1 MNAKPRFSLTSLLR
15 LWVLREVRPDPTPSG
30 FFLICLCLVWLLL
43 WVTID
48 CWEALPD
55 PQFLLAGVP
64 LLAWYALAILSMA
77 ALLRWQSN
85 PKPAFEASLL
95 LCLGLVPIP
104 LLLAALASPFL
115 TPLGLSAAAI
125 IVLIYSFFYL
135 ARGLRAFTGESQ
147 RIAAVGGIAVLV
159 GFIWVTDA
167 LEVIPDLWAATQV
180 EEAAADPE
188 SHADP
193 ETLLFEQSMRID
205 QALAAI
211 RPDASAT
218 PKAFFLGF
226 AGVGEQKVFA
236 QEIGLASRV
245 LSERYGMDGRILSLI
260 NDERDVERGP
270 LASVSGLKYALRGLA
285 ARMNLDR
292 DVLFLAISSH
302 GTQDPAIAVSN
313 SELPL
318 NDLTDEDLAEALS
331 DAGIK
336 WRVIIVSA
344 CYAGGFIDPLKDPRT
359 IVITAAAADRTSFGC
374 SNDADL
380 TYFGEAF
387 YRDALPEARSL
398 RDAFEKARSAIAA
411 RERRERVDP
420 SRPQAYFGAELEAK
434 LAAMKDHAP

>member
-1 MNAKPRFSLTSLLR
+1 MDAKSRFSLTSLLR
-15 LWVLREVRPDPTPSG
+15 LWALREVGPDSTPTS
-30 FFLICLCLVWLLL
+30 FLAVCLSLVWLLL
-43 WVTID
+43 WAAID
-48 CWEALPD
+48 WLEALPD
-55 PQFLLAGVP
+55 PQFLVAGVP
-64 LLAWYALAILSMA
+64 LLAWYALAVLSLA
-77 ALLRWQSN
+77 AFLRRQCN

-95 LCLGLVPIP
+95 LSLGLVPLP
-104 LLLAALASPFL
+104 LLLAALAAPFL
-115 TPLGLSAAAI
+115 TPLGLCAAAI

-147 RIAAVGGIAVLV
+147 RIAAVAGIALLV
-159 GFIWVTDA
+159 GFIWLTDS
-167 LEVIPDLWAATQV
+167 LDVIPDLWAAPEV
-180 EEAAADPE
+180 EEAAADTD

-193 ETLLFEQSMRID
+193 ESLLFEQSMRID
-205 QALAAI
+205 RALAAI
-211 RPDASAT
+211 RPDASVNS
-218 PKAFFLGF
+218 KAFFLGF

-245 LSERYGMDGRILSLI
+245 LAERYAMDDRVLSLI
-260 NDERDVERGP
+260 NDERDLERAP

-285 ARMNLDR
+285 TRMNPDR
-292 DVLFLAISSH
+292 DLLFLAISSH

-318 NDLTDEDLAEALS
+318 NDLTDEGLAEALS
-331 DAGIK
+331 DSGIK
-336 WRVIIVSA
+336 WRVIIISA
-344 CYAGGFIDPLKDPRT
+344 CYAGGFIDLLKDPRT

-398 RDAFEKARSAIAA
+398 RDAFEKAKSAVAM
-411 RERRERVDP
+411 RELRERVDP

>member
-15 LWVLREVRPDPTPSG
+15 LWAFREVRSDPPPSS
-30 FFLICLCLVWLLL
+30 FFLICLCLVWLVL

-64 LLAWYALAILSMA
+64 LLAWYALAILGLA

-95 LCLGLVPIP
+95 LCLGLVPLP

-115 TPLGLSAAAI
+115 TPLGLIAAAI
-125 IVLIYSFFYL
+125 LVLIYSFFYL

-147 RIAAVGGIAVLV
+147 RIAAVAGIALLV
-159 GFIWVTDA
+159 GFIWLTDA
-167 LEVIPDLWAATQV
+167 LDVIPDLWAATEV

-245 LSERYGMDGRILSLI
+245 LSERYGMDGRSLSLI
-260 NDERDVERGP
+260 NDERDLERGP

-302 GTQDPAIAVSN
+302 GTQEPAIAVSN

-318 NDLTDEDLAEALS
+318 NDLTDEDLAEALGDS
-331 DAGIK
+331 GIK

-344 CYAGGFIDPLKDPRT
+344 CYAGGFIERLKDPRT

-387 YRDALPEARSL
+387 YRDQLPEARSL